1 MKEKKTIQTVTNEST
16 FVNVCSLS
24 DEPVLVASTSGS
36 NLNIY
41 HYDRDNT
48 TTTTTIKLFR
58 QISLENLFTNRL
70 QNTSSSS
77 EDGEQ
82 SYASFLCIG
91 LQVFNIGD
99 QNRIEFNQARKNSST
114 IIVCGTPQCLF
125 FIEYSTGNLIYMVD
139 FKSVSFSKN
148 ANFIMPQMIDF
159 CLVRDRQIN
168 AAFLFL
174 FQNEINIVKCADI
187 CVHKSIANEII
198 ANSKDISEPQL
209 QNELVTV
216 IPK

>member
-1 MKEKKTIQTVTNEST
+1 MQTITNECT
-16 FVNVCSLS
+16 FVNVCSLL
-24 DEPVLVASTSGS
+24 DEPIIIASTSGS

-41 HYDRDNT
+41 HYDKME
-48 TTTTTIKLFR
+48 IKLFR
-58 QISLENLFTNRL
+58 QISLENLYSNQFQL
-70 QNTSSSS
+70 QESSS

-82 SYASFLCIG
+82 SYASCLCIG

-99 QNRIEFNQARKNSST
+99 QNRIEFNQARKNSNT

-139 FKSVSFSKN
+139 FKSVSFRQN
-148 ANFIMPQMIDF
+148 ATFMMPQTIDF

-174 FQNEINIVKCADI
+174 FQNEISIVKCADI
-187 CVHKSIANEII
+187 CANKSLVKEISNH
-198 ANSKDISEPQL
+198 AVDS
-209 QNELVTV
+209 QNELLTV